1 MGHQQKVKKKEES
14 ILRGD
19 ANTYMKAQAYM
30 CNIPSAEFMTMPIGE
45 LSDIIDAINILNG
58 YCDEVVHN
66 DIEDDNCIPDL
77 R

>member
-1 MGHQQKVKKKEES
+1 
-14 ILRGD
+14 
-19 ANTYMKAQAYM
+19 M

-66 DIEDDNCIPDL
+66 NIEDDSFIPDL